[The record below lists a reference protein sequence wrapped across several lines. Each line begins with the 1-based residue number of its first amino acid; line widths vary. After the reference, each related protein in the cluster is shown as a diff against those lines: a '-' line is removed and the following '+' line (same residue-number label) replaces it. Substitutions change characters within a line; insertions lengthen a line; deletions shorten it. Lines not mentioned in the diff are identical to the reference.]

1 MREFSGEISAFDL
14 DGEDRANQS
23 PERDNNQ
30 LIHATRLA
38 EHESAA

>member
-23 PERDNNQ
+23 PERANNQ

-38 EHESAA
+38 EHKSAA